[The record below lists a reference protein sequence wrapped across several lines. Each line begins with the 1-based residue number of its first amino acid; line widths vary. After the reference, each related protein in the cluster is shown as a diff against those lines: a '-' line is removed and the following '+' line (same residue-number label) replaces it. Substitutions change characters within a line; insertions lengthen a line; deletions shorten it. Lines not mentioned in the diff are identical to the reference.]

1 MTLVSAMLR
10 NIALEDAEEITL
22 ARISG
27 GWRATVT
34 LRGSDAFYI
43 GDDADVVNAL
53 TKALNHALAARP
65 IAVAPAPVKPVV
77 EPAIDEDDLV

>member
-22 ARISG
+22 ARISA

-34 LRGSDAFYI
+34 LRGSETFYI
-43 GDDADVVNAL
+43 GDDADMVNAL
-53 TKALNHALAARP
+53 VKALNHALAARP
-65 IAVAPAPVKPVV
+65 IVAPKPAKPAP